1 MIYLLQW
8 LFDGVII
15 SEQLVVACSK
25 FKDQGSK
32 KVDSG
37 SSQWAE
43 IGLRVNV

>member
-25 FKDQGSK
+25 FQVQK

-43 IGLRVNV
+43 IGSIVKV